1 MTLAALQ
8 AHCKKAIAQLRY
20 LNNDELDHILQDNER
35 ITAIL
40 GTVDQT
46 YLKDIASEKETLL
59 EQNREKAE
67 ANLAKEPQ
75 LVEGREMIMQLS
87 AEGEELSNRVK
98 EKYDEMRQQ
107 SGDMSLETVLA
118 LLQTAASE
126 MEEESE
132 EAAKRFLDNELE
144 IEDFLDEFLAKRK
157 VVHLR
162 LVKAEKM
169 TKIISRDPML
179 GSNYMNTP
187 PMGVNANYFPGY
199 PAVPVSVPYPPNP
212 IAAAVPYPPNPMSA
226 AVPYPPSDFRMPMPR
241 ISYYQNN

>member
-8 AHCKKAIAQLRY
+8 ADCKKAIAQLRY
-20 LNNDELDHILQDNER
+20 LNNDELDHILQDNDR
-35 ITAIL
+35 ISAIL

-46 YLKDIASEKETLL
+46 YLKDIASEKDSLL
-59 EQNREKAE
+59 EQNREMAV

-75 LVEGREMIMQLS
+75 LVEGREMILQLS
-87 AEGEELSNRVK
+87 AEGEELSSRVK
-98 EKYDEMRQQ
+98 EKYDKIRQQ

-132 EAAKRFLDNELE
+132 KTVKKLLDNDFE
-144 IEDFLDEFLAKRK
+144 IDDFLDEFLAKRK

-162 LVKAEKM
+162 LLKAEKM
-169 TKIISRDPML
+169 AKLISRDPVL

-187 PMGVNANYFPGY
+187 PMGLNTNYFPGY
-199 PAVPVSVPYPPNP
+199 PPNPVSSSVPYPINP
-212 IAAAVPYPPNPMSA
+212 MPYP
-226 AVPYPPSDFRMPMPR
+226 VGEFRMPMPR
-241 ISYYQNN
+241 IPYYQNN